1 MTVRLRSYT
10 LYGMQDNPEKLYWK
24 ISEVAEIVGVKP
36 EQLRYWEKEH
46 GLLRPVRK
54 GGKRRYTRR
63 DIQIALIVKAL
74 QDSGEDLKKISYQL
88 REIHNADFYNRA
100 LRTFLRSLK
109 GDIRRLLDEIARIKK
124 EIGEVY

>member
-1 MTVRLRSYT
+1 
-10 LYGMQDNPEKLYWK
+10 MQDIPEKLYWK
-24 ISEVAEIVGVKP
+24 ISEVAEIVGVRP

-46 GLLRPVRK
+46 GLLKPVRK

-88 REIHNADFYNRA
+88 RDIHNADFYNRA
-100 LRTFLRSLK
+100 LKTFLRSLK
-109 GDIRRLLDEIARIKK
+109 GEIRKLLDEITKLKRELG
-124 EIGEVY
+124 EIS